1 MRNDNPRTGF
11 CKEPGRGRSDSS
23 AAARNECDF
32 SVEIAHLVTFEFD
45 AGFGNLV
52 NLRRVASGTPRVVI
66 RTLQRDV
73 SVFLPRVFVT
83 LVAKHFERVDEAR
96 SRRTGIDDVVDVE

>member
-11 CKEPGRGRSDSS
+11 CEEPGRGRSDSS

-45 AGFGNLV
+45 AAFRNLV
-52 NLRRVASGTPRVVI
+52 NLRRVASGTLRVVI
-66 RTLQRDV
+66 KAPKRSDQDTTAGRFRV
-73 SVFLPRVFVT
+73 SSAGFRH
-83 LVAKHFERVDEAR
+83 ACCEAFR
-96 SRRTGIDDVVDVE
+96 GR